1 MSKNCKGSST
11 ENDHQTIRS
20 KVQWY
25 LACLNSDKFDIDE
38 FEKLLLKNVESVLKP
53 KKTSSNPHR
62 SRSKV
67 IFKGLRLHR
76 NTLYSHVESLLKE
89 KKSACWLIVIRIV
102 VETNKIDN
110 GKQYKN
116 YY

>member
-20 KVQWY
+20 KVQWC
-25 LACLNSDKFDIDE
+25 LACLKSDKIDIDQ
-38 FEKLLLKNVESVLKP
+38 FEKLSLKKAESVLKP
-53 KKTSSNPHR
+53 KKTSSNPDR

-76 NTLYSHVESLLKE
+76 KYIVLTCRITLEGE
-89 KKSACWLIVIRIV
+89 EECMLI
-102 VETNKIDN
+102 DSD
-110 GKQYKN
+110 
-116 YY
+116 